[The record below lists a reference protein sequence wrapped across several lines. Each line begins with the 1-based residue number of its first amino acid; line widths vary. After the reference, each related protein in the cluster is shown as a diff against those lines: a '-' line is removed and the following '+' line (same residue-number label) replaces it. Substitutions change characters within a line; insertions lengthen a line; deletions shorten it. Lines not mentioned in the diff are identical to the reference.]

1 MSETLN
7 TWPEPAQNQETEK
20 SITEE
25 AALKWQALKAS
36 IEETR
41 QSIKEKWRNLLGLD
55 LPHAENGLTIE
66 PLPSE
71 VPPVQQDEVIPS
83 SYGNLP
89 IDTIPEK
96 PVSLGTPEQQENK
109 EPEKTQEAPQ
119 NPAPAPRIITGAVP
133 TREIQRPKLPKYIG
147 PRPQTEEKEKS
158 TLPPFHEVQAWETLY
173 KIARKYNF
181 DEKFLSLINNIAD
194 PTKIQINQRIY
205 FNKSDKINADKDWI
219 RIPEQQK
226 VPEEEKKL
234 WNWMTKTENYNLIK
248 KTCEDWGVTDKNQIA
263 YILATAEHE
272 SDMFNTWT
280 EYSKWKLNKY
290 WKIDPE
296 TGQAYYGR
304 WYVQLTWK
312 KNYQKYDTV
321 LRAHKLI
328 NQNQSIVTNPDL
340 VTQPQIAAFILVHG
354 MINGNFGYVKVDGK
368 DERARLGMFIDGT
381 KTDWEGAR
389 YTVNGTDKKKKIARR
404 AQEILKTLE

>member
-25 AALKWQALKAS
+25 AAHKWQALKAS

-41 QSIKEKWRNLLGLD
+41 QSIKAKWRNLLGLD
-55 LPHAENGLTIE
+55 LPHAENGHTIV

-109 EPEKTQEAPQ
+109 EPEKTQETPQ

-147 PRPQTEEKEKS
+147 PRPKTETQEA
-158 TLPPFHEVQAWETLY
+158 TNTAPLPDFHTVQAWETLY
-173 KIARKYNF
+173 WIAKKYNIGLQNLLSLNGLTEQSTIKITQKIALKQWVKSEP
-181 DEKFLSLINNIAD
+181 EK
-194 PTKIQINQRIY
+194 K
-205 FNKSDKINADKDWI
+205 
-219 RIPEQQK
+219 
-226 VPEEEKKL
+226 PEEERLAEWLTQKQHIALILQACDDL
-234 WNWMTKTENYNLIK
+234 W
-248 KTCEDWGVTDKNQIA
+248 VTNKAQRA

-272 SDMFNTWT
+272 SDGFRSMT
-280 EYSKWKLNKY
+280 EYSKGKLKKY
-290 WKIDPE
+290 WKIDDS
-296 TGQAYYGR
+296 TGQTYYGR
-304 WYVQLTWK
+304 GYVQLTWK
-312 KNYQKYDTV
+312 TNYEKYDWI
-321 LRAHKLI
+321 LKSKWLLEA
-328 NQNQSIVTNPDL
+328 NQSIVTNPEL
-340 VTQPQIAAFILVHG
+340 VKNPKIAAFILVHG
-354 MINGNFGYVKVDGK
+354 MMYGTFTGKKLSTYINDAQK
-368 DERARLGMFIDGT
+368 DWG
-381 KTDWEGAR
+381 WAR
-389 YTVNGTDKKKKIARR
+389 YTVNGQDKKIKIARK
-404 AQEILKTLE
+404 AQQIFDSL

>member
-1 MSETLN
+1 MVERINTWSEPVETL
-7 TWPEPAQNQETEK
+7 ETEK
-20 SITEE
+20 SIMEE
-25 AALKWQALKAS
+25 ATLKWQALKAS

-41 QSIKEKWRNLLGLD
+41 QSIKAKWRNLLGLD
-55 LPHAENGLTIE
+55 LPHAENGQTIE
-66 PLPSE
+66 PITSE
-71 VPPVQQDEVIPS
+71 VPPTEPDEVIPS

-89 IDTIPEK
+89 MDTIPEK
-96 PVSLGTPEQQENK
+96 PVSLGTPEQQWEVQEN
-109 EPEKTQEAPQ
+109 TQEIPQ
-119 NPAPAPRIITGAVP
+119 NPVLAPRIVTWIVDP
-133 TREIQRPKLPKYIG
+133 TKNQFSNLPRYIG

-173 KIARKYNF
+173 RIARKYNI
-181 DEKFLSLINNIAD
+181 DEKFLSLINKIAD
-194 PTKIQINQRIY
+194 PTQIQVKQRIY
-205 FNKSDKINADKDWI
+205 FNESDKINADKDWI
-219 RIPEQQK
+219 KIPEQQK

-234 WNWMTKTENYNLIK
+234 KNWMTKTENYNLIK

-389 YTVNGTDKKKKIARR
+389 YTVNGTDKKKKIAHR
-404 AQEILKTLE
+404 AQEILKTL